1 MVIIDACSGGLTTI
15 SNTQGVTTMTYSTP
29 ELLLV
34 GAAQNLVLGPSPDD
48 SVTPGCLFIPDEPA
62 SGYQDDGSW

>member
-1 MVIIDACSGGLTTI
+1 MA
-15 SNTQGVTTMTYSTP
+15 YSAP

-48 SVTPGCLFIPDEPA
+48 STSGCLFPPDEPA